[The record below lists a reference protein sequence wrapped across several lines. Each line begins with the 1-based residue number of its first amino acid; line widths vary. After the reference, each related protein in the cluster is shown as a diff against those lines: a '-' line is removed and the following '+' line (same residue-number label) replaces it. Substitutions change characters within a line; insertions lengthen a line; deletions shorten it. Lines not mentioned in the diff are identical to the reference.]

1 MAGAGVRRERWRGDV
16 MKVFRVV
23 VLMLAVMGGAYAVR
37 RLVSRDAEV
46 TALDLAPMPDE
57 GTMP

>member
-1 MAGAGVRRERWRGDV
+1 